1 MEHGGRGEAGHI
13 VTEREPSD
21 NTRVHMHPEDPQV
34 SVVVR
39 SCIMRLVICTPFR
52 DALSVKWK
60 AARAQGEP
68 ADRARHSRRG
78 GGVDQE
84 STVVLGRDGSQSL
97 NLT

>member
-34 SVVVR
+34 SVVDVR

-68 ADRARHSRRG
+68 ADRARLG
-78 GGVDQE
+78 GG
-84 STVVLGRDGSQSL
+84 S
-97 NLT
+97 